1 MSARAGMPLPALA
14 EHYGERGW
22 QLVPTQWHVQCPGRA
37 GQTPVRGVTG
47 SAPFLAAE
55 QITARVRGLVLD
67 REGGPECVGRHS
79 KPAVRPPEIVVG
91 IDVDHDYS
99 GKTGGDTLV
108 TTEMALG
115 LLPATFSCTARG
127 QYSPSR
133 RLWFRTPADLILTD
147 RFFAGFGADIEI
159 VRTGHRFSWTA
170 PAIHTKRGRIVGPV
184 LWYDPAGTV
193 TTMPHIDVLGELP
206 GPWVRRG
213 YDLMAA
219 ETTRQC
225 AVPVD
230 PTGRSP
236 ITETHANAIVVKLT
250 RRLHDLPPRG
260 GEFRAAVFGLASV
273 VARRA
278 AARGHPTDA
287 AAAEVREL
295 FTGHPQQLRTD
306 ADDETWI
313 GEGIAAGYGTA
324 WFFVPEPDALDIPAT
339 PITYPDEASDAD
351 LNRLVTECT
360 GFTAPGKL
368 GQRIAWMRADPGKPG
383 ALVGHARNMIFDVI
397 EGHYPGVRA
406 VQAVAQVYRDAGGR
420 NPDAPRQIVAVALGS
435 ILRTVATG

>member
-1 MSARAGMPLPALA
+1 MRPAL
-14 EHYGERGW
+14 
-22 QLVPTQWHVQCPGRA
+22 T
-37 GQTPVRGVTG
+37 
-47 SAPFLAAE
+47 
-55 QITARVRGLVLD
+55 
-67 REGGPECVGRHS
+67 
-79 KPAVRPPEIVVG
+79 
-91 IDVDHDYS
+91 
-99 GKTGGDTLV
+99 
-108 TTEMALG
+108 
-115 LLPATFSCTARG
+115 CTARG

-133 RLWFRTPADLILTD
+133 RLWLRIPADLVIRD
-147 RFFAGFGADIEI
+147 SFFAEFGGDIEI
-159 VRTGHRFSWTA
+159 VRTGHRFSWSA
-170 PAIHTKRGRIVGPV
+170 PAIHIKRGRTVGPV
-184 LWYDPAGTV
+184 LWYDPAGNV
-193 TTMPHIDVLGELP
+193 TAMPHIDALGELP

-313 GEGIAAGYGTA
+313 SEGIAAGYGTA
-324 WFFVPEPDALDIPAT
+324 WFFVPEPDAPDIPAT
-339 PITYPDEASDAD
+339 PITYPDEAPDAD
-351 LNRLVTECT
+351 LDRLVTECT
-360 GFTAPGKL
+360 GFTQPHRL
-368 GQRIAWMRADPGKPG
+368 GQRTAWVRQDAGEPG
-383 ALVGHARNMIFDVI
+383 ALVTHARAMIRDAI
-397 EGHYPGVRA
+397 DGAYPGVRA
-406 VQAVAQVYRDAGGR
+406 VIVIAEAQTS
-420 NPDAPRQIVAVALGS
+420 GS
-435 ILRTVATG
+435 

>member
-1 MSARAGMPLPALA
+1 
-14 EHYGERGW
+14 
-22 QLVPTQWHVQCPGRA
+22 
-37 GQTPVRGVTG
+37 
-47 SAPFLAAE
+47 
-55 QITARVRGLVLD
+55 
-67 REGGPECVGRHS
+67 
-79 KPAVRPPEIVVG
+79 VRPPETVVG
-91 IDVDHDYS
+91 IDVDHDYG

-108 TTEMALG
+108 GAEMALG
-115 LLPATFSCTARG
+115 PLPATFSCTARG

-147 RFFAGFGADIEI
+147 RFFAEFGGCVEI
-159 VRTGHRFSWTA
+159 VRTAHRFSWA
-170 PAIHTKRGRIVGPV
+170 PPAVHVKAGRVVGPV
-184 LWYDPAGTV
+184 RWYDPASEPCP
-193 TTMPHIDVLGELP
+193 MPHVDDLGELP
-206 GPWVRRG
+206 APWVRRG

-219 ETTRQC
+219 EQTRQRA

-230 PTGRSP
+230 PTGRTP
-236 ITETHANAIVVKLT
+236 ITESHAEAIVAKLAG
-250 RRLHDLPPRG
+250 RLHDLPPRG
-260 GEFRAAVFGLASV
+260 GEFRSAVFGLAAA

-278 AARGHPTDA
+278 AARGHTTED

-295 FTGHPQQLRTD
+295 FAQHPQRLRTD

-313 GEGIAAGYGTA
+313 SEGIAAGYGAA

-339 PITYPDEASDAD
+339 PITYPDEAPDDD

-368 GQRIAWMRADPGKPG
+368 GARIAWMRADAGQPG
-383 ALVGHARNMIFDVI
+383 ALVAHARSMIHDVI
-397 EGHYPGVRA
+397 EGHYPAARA
-406 VQAVAQVYRDAGGR
+406 VAAVAEVYRDAGGR